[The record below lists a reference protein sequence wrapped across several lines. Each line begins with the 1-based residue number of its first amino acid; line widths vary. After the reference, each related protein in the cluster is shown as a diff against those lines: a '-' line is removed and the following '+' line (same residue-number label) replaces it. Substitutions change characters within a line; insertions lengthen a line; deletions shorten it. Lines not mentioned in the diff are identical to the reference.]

1 MPRVNIN
8 LDQELYDRLEAAVGT
23 SDIEGFI
30 EEAIIER
37 LEDFADEEAGPYVNG
52 EEPGGLVDFE
62 VDDDDEDD
70 DDEGGYADD
79 RD

>member
-8 LDQELYDRLEAAVGT
+8 LDQELYDRLQAAVGAAEM
-23 SDIEGFI
+23 EGFI

-37 LEDFADEEAGPYVNG
+37 LEDFEDEEAGPYLNG
-52 EEPGGLVDFE
+52 DEPDGLVAFE
-62 VDDDDEDD
+62 DEDEDAD
-70 DDEGGYADD
+70 DYADD